1 VENFLQRAKRFRRI
15 GTRYEKLDLHF
26 LGFAQLV
33 AILDWL
39 TF

>member
-1 VENFLQRAKRFRRI
+1 QRVKRFRRI

-26 LGFAQLV
+26 LGFAQLA